1 LSLSPSHDPR
11 LGLQV
16 HPVRVLLVD
25 DQRIVGETVRRMLTG
40 HTPEIEF
47 RLCLDPTA
55 ALAMAAEFGPT
66 VILQDLVMPGV
77 NGLDLV
83 RAYRADDATKR
94 VPIIVLSSKEEAAT
108 KAESFAAGAHDYIV
122 KLPDKLELL
131 ARIQHHS
138 DAFVHRIE
146 RDEAYE
152 MLLQQQE
159 LLGQLLEKVSEEKQR
174 SENLLLNILPEA
186 VASELKEGGVVRAMR
201 FELAGVLF
209 ADFCDFTA
217 ISPTMSA
224 HELVSELNECFS
236 AFDRIAM
243 AHGVEK
249 LKTIGDG
256 YLCVSGVPESRPDS
270 LVSLARAALEIRDH
284 IAVRRREKMAG
295 GSPYWDVRIGVHC
308 GPLVAGV
315 VGLHKFAYDV
325 WGDTVNLASRLE
337 SAGVP
342 GRINIS
348 DEFRAHLP
356 AGAVCEARGLVAV
369 KGKGMV
375 EMYFL
380 DSL

>member
-1 LSLSPSHDPR
+1 
-11 LGLQV
+11 
-16 HPVRVLLVD
+16 
-25 DQRIVGETVRRMLTG
+25 MLTG

-217 ISPTMSA
+217 ISHTMSA

-342 GRINIS
+342 GRVNIS